1 MVEGQPPGS
10 GRRMSRN
17 VAVEHRGVAARLRS
31 FFNPSLWLS
40 AWEALV
46 VASIV
51 PSILLVVFQ
60 VAFDAEIVWQWVVIY
75 SADALFIASIVARFL
90 TGYMKRGVLVTD
102 RKMVVLN
109 YLKRS
114 FFVDLFT
121 VVPLEIFAFAATGS
135 REEVLVVAAY
145 LRLNRCVRCYR
156 VWTFISEQVPSIYLL
171 ILCSMHIV

>member
-1 MVEGQPPGS
+1 MVEGQPPGD

-17 VAVEHRGVAARLRS
+17 VAVDRGVAARLRS

-51 PSILLVVFQ
+51 PTILLVVFQ

-156 VWTFISEQVPSIYLL
+156 VWTFISEQVPSVYLL